1 VSAAR
6 LEAVDECGFVYD
18 AVEAAS
24 VPAAL
29 RMAAATIADL
39 SRRPELA
46 AQVRRRPEPAV
57 WSALE
62 YAGHLRD
69 VLLVQ
74 RDRVLLAL
82 VVDEPGFVPMY
93 RDERVG
99 LARYNED
106 APAVVAAEL
115 VMAADLFAR
124 LAERLDAAQLARPC
138 IYNYPV
144 KARVDVGW
152 VARHTLHEAI
162 HHLADVRRV
171 LDQVAG

>member
-18 AVEAAS
+18 AVEVAS

-29 RMAAATIADL
+29 RTVAATIADL
-39 SRRPELA
+39 LRRGELA
-46 AQVRRRPEPAV
+46 KQVRRRPEPAV

-74 RDRVLLAL
+74 RDRVPLAL
-82 VVDEPGFVPMY
+82 VVDEPGFAPMN

-106 APAVVAAEL
+106 DPAVVAAEL

-124 LAERLDAAQLARPC
+124 LVARLDDGQLSRPC

-144 KARVDVGW
+144 KARVDIGW
-152 VARHTLHEAI
+152 IARHTLHEAI

>member
-1 VSAAR
+1 
-6 LEAVDECGFVYD
+6 
-18 AVEAAS
+18 
-24 VPAAL
+24 L
-29 RMAAATIADL
+29 R
-39 SRRPELA
+39 RGELA
-46 AQVRRRPEPAV
+46 TQVRQRPEPAV

-62 YAGHLRD
+62 YACHLRD

-106 APAVVAAEL
+106 DPAVVAAEL

-124 LAERLDAAQLARPC
+124 LIERLDRAQLDRPA
-138 IYNYPV
+138 IYHYPV
-144 KARVDVGW
+144 TARVDLGW

-171 LDQVAG
+171 LDEVAA

>member
-1 VSAAR
+1 VSGAR
-6 LEAVDECGFVYD
+6 LEGADECGFVYD
-18 AVEAAS
+18 AVEVAS

-29 RMAAATIADL
+29 RAAAATIADL
-39 SRRPELA
+39 LCRPELA
-46 AQVRRRPEPAV
+46 GSLRRRPEPAV

-69 VLLVQ
+69 VVLVQ

-99 LARYNED
+99 LAHYND
-106 APAVVAAEL
+106 DDPGQVAREL
-115 VMAADLFAR
+115 VMAAGLFAR
-124 LAERLDAAQLARPC
+124 LLARLDEAQLARPC
-138 IYNYPV
+138 RYNYPV
-144 KARVDVGW
+144 PARVDLGW

-171 LDQVAG
+171 LDEVAG